1 MGPFVSTMRMNP
13 FAAGILRLAVQD
25 VLERSGCREYAFHP
39 ETGTVDALVTVE
51 GRESRFLFMLSNPF
65 MEVAVTD
72 PHPQLSREEAC
83 RAVDALADSVMAF
96 MADEERVTALL
107 AQGRKRWKEGGI

>member
-1 MGPFVSTMRMNP
+1 MEPAVSAIRINP

-25 VLERSGCREYAFHP
+25 VLGRTGCREYAIHP
-39 ETGTVDALVTVE
+39 ETGNVDARVTVE

-72 PHPQLSREEAC
+72 PHPALSREEAC
-83 RAVDALADSVMAF
+83 RAADVLADGVMAF
-96 MADEERVTALL
+96 MADEERVSALL
-107 AQGRKRWKEGGI
+107 AEARGQKEEG

>member
-39 ETGTVDALVTVE
+39 ETGNVDALVTV
-51 GRESRFLFMLSNPF
+51 
-65 MEVAVTD
+65 
-72 PHPQLSREEAC
+72 
-83 RAVDALADSVMAF
+83 
-96 MADEERVTALL
+96 
-107 AQGRKRWKEGGI
+107 